1 MRDEWEE
8 RNFSS
13 DTDILV
19 RRKYKNIAAS
29 LGGKK
34 NKLTLFG
41 NSVACH
47 SLKQGNFHTDLFRDM
62 KDIYFN

>member
-13 DTDILV
+13 DTDTLV
-19 RRKYKNIAAS
+19 RREYKNAAAS

-34 NKLTLFG
+34 INPKLYL
-41 NSVACH
+41 AAIQ
-47 SLKQGNFHTDLFRDM
+47 LL
-62 KDIYFN
+62 DIA

>member
-19 RRKYKNIAAS
+19 RQEYKNVAAS
-29 LGGKK
+29 WGGKK
-34 NKLTLFG
+34 K
-41 NSVACH
+41 S
-47 SLKQGNFHTDLFRDM
+47 
-62 KDIYFN
+62 

>member
-19 RRKYKNIAAS
+19 RREYKNVAAS
-29 LGGKK
+29 LCAKK
-34 NKLTLFG
+34 IINFIWLQFG
-41 NSVACH
+41 
-47 SLKQGNFHTDLFRDM
+47 SLSQPEGNFHTDSFRDM
-62 KDIYFN
+62 KDTYFI